1 MLFQSGSKKY
11 LETLVFTDFI
21 KALYYVAKDAVLMQ
35 VMNSLLE
42 LLQCT
47 MLHVQESHLHFSVLP
62 KVGIK
67 VKINVMLNDVCECF
81 FASCKEPTK

>member
-11 LETLVFTDFI
+11 LETLVFTEII

-47 MLHVQESHLHFSVLP
+47 MLHVQESHPALLCAAKSWY
-62 KVGIK
+62 K
-67 VKINVMLNDVCECF
+67 
-81 FASCKEPTK
+81 S